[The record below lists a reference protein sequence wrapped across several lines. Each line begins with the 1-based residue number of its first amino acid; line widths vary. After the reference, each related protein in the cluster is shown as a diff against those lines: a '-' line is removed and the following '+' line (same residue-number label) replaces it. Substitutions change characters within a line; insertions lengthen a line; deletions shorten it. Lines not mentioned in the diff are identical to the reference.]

1 MSFAETIKTLRRDSG
16 MTQERLAEIL
26 SISPQAVSRW
36 ETGIAMPDISLIPPI
51 ANLFGVT
58 TDFLLGMDTY
68 QKDMRKAEFDEAFF
82 EYWKH
87 DDKQKNYE
95 IAVQAAAEY
104 PGNMEYVEWLA
115 SAEYYVAFSKSE
127 DEYKRLL
134 ESSVSHYNIVIDNA
148 KDIELLDKALSGIV
162 LSLCMLGRKA
172 EAKGYAERIQ
182 NEHSRKDSIGWC
194 LEGEEQICH
203 HQKTAEE
210 SLNDFIYRISFVPK
224 TMEVCEAVEKI
235 LAILFPDGNYQYNH
249 NRLQYNSLTKAVL
262 LCRESRFD
270 EAIEALQ
277 KAKYHAEEMTKCS
290 RKTEYRFT
298 APLFN
303 RLSIEKPISDATTTD
318 VDDFHDSLTNN
329 HDFDPI
335 RDRED
340 FKALYQ

>member
-1 MSFAETIKTLRRDSG
+1 
-16 MTQERLAEIL
+16 
-26 SISPQAVSRW
+26 
-36 ETGIAMPDISLIPPI
+36 MPDISLIPPI

-58 TDFLLGMDTY
+58 TDHLLGMETY

-115 SAEYYVAFSKSE
+115 TAEYYVAFSKPE

-148 KDIELLDKALSGIV
+148 KDIELLDKALCGIV

-182 NEHSRKDSIGWC
+182 NEHSRNDSIGWC
-194 LEGEEQICH
+194 LEGEEQILH
-203 HQKTAEE
+203 YQKTAEE
-210 SLNDFIYRISFVPK
+210 SLNDFIYRIKGGPR

-235 LAILFPDGNYQYNH
+235 LAILFPDGNYQYYH
-249 NRLQYNSLTKAVL
+249 NTLQYNSVTKAML

-277 KAKYHAEEMTKCS
+277 KAKYHAEGMTKCGKKS
-290 RKTEYRFT
+290 EYRFT

-303 RLSIEKPISDATTTD
+303 RLSWEKPISDAITTD

-329 HDFDPI
+329 HDFDSI
-335 RDRED
+335 RDRAD
-340 FKALYQ
+340 FKALYH

>member
-16 MTQERLAEIL
+16 LTQERLAEIL

-58 TDFLLGMDTY
+58 TDFLLGMETY

-115 SAEYYVAFSKSE
+115 SAEYYVAFSKPE

-134 ESSVSHYNIVIDNA
+134 ESSASHYNIVIDNT
-148 KDIELLDKALSGIV
+148 KDIKLLGKALSGIV

-172 EAKGYAERIQ
+172 EAKDYAERIQ
-182 NEHSRKDSIGWC
+182 NEHSRNDSIGWC
-194 LEGEEQICH
+194 LEGEEQIRH
-203 HQKTAEE
+203 YQKTAEE
-210 SLNDFIYRISFVPK
+210 SLNDFIYRLSFAPAK
-224 TMEVCEAVEKI
+224 MEVCEAVEKI
-235 LAILFPDGNYQYNH
+235 LAILFPDGNYQYYH
-249 NRLQYNSLTKAVL
+249 NTLQYNSIKKAML
-262 LCRESRFD
+262 FCSESRFD

-277 KAKYHAEEMTKCS
+277 KAKYHAEEMTKCGK
-290 RKTEYRFT
+290 KTEYRFT

-303 RLSIEKPISDATTTD
+303 RLSIEKPISDAITTD
-318 VDDFHDSLTNN
+318 VDDFHEAISNN
-329 HDFDPI
+329 RDFDLI

-340 FKALYQ
+340 FKALYH

>member
-16 MTQERLAEIL
+16 LTQERLAEIL

-36 ETGIAMPDISLIPPI
+36 ETGVAMPDISLIPPI

-58 TDFLLGMDTY
+58 TDHLLGMETY

-115 SAEYYVAFSKSE
+115 SAEYYVAFSKPE

-134 ESSVSHYNIVIDNA
+134 ESSVSHYNIVIDNT
-148 KDIELLDKALSGIV
+148 KDTELLDKALSGIV

-172 EAKGYAERIQ
+172 EAKDYAERIQ
-182 NEHSRKDSIGWC
+182 NEHSRNDSIGWC
-194 LEGEEQICH
+194 LEGEEQIRH
-203 HQKTAEE
+203 YQKTSEE
-210 SLNDFIYRISFVPK
+210 SLNDFIYRLSFAPAK
-224 TMEVCEAVEKI
+224 MEVCEAVEKI
-235 LAILFPDGNYQYNH
+235 LAILFPDGNYQYYH
-249 NRLQYNSLTKAVL
+249 NRLQYSSITKAML
-262 LCRESRFD
+262 LCRESHFD
-270 EAIEALQ
+270 EAIETLQ

-290 RKTEYRFT
+290 KKTEYRFT

-303 RLSIEKPISDATTTD
+303 RLSIQKPISDAITTD
-318 VDDFHDSLTNN
+318 VEDFHESLTNN
-329 HDFDPI
+329 RDFDSI

-340 FKALYQ
+340 FKALYH